1 MGLDEFVVEDGNSTD
16 SNDID
21 DEDGGGSGESNDIDV
36 IVGNIKERAVLSDF
50 DITVEN
56 EQIRGSVDD
65 VAMLFALMTM
75 DYDEASIY
83 ELIGETE

>member
-1 MGLDEFVVEDGNSTD
+1 MGLDEFVVEDDDSTD

-50 DITVEN
+50 DITVED

-65 VAMLFALMTM
+65 VAMIFALMAM

-83 ELIGETE
+83 ELIDETE